1 MTTNIT
7 KRDEKII
14 NLIFNVLS
22 KYNVT
27 DVSIT
32 KQDYGY
38 DIDLSN
44 DPNMLAL
51 IELTSID
58 ISDHGENIHD
68 NAVVISF
75 NF

>member
-1 MTTNIT
+1 MTTNII
-7 KRDEKII
+7 KRDERII

-27 DVSIT
+27 DASIT

-44 DPNMLAL
+44 NPNMLVL
-51 IELTSID
+51 IELASIN

-68 NAVVISF
+68 NVVVIGF